1 MWVKVADREEIAKFE
16 IVEEANKVQTLIGE
30 TPDNFIG
37 DENDM
42 GIMLLCKTSLRLTSF
57 EVNLEDSLK
66 GEEQQIDVECYQYN
80 GSNSSL
86 IYAKPGLPGVA
97 GINTLSCNI
106 FLSPGKYFLRVK
118 SKGGISIKNTNK
130 INTSHHFLSIV
141 GGSAVVDKVIPAYQE
156 LLNPT
161 VWFGIYNI
169 NIQASAKSLHLGIT
183 DKVLSN
189 DDLIPG
195 AYYHMIKSGSLT
207 IYVFDGTQ
215 QYSIS

>member
-16 IVEEANKVQTLIGE
+16 IVAEANKVQTQIGE

-37 DENDM
+37 SEEDL
-42 GIMLLCKTSLRLTSF
+42 GLMLLCKTPMKISELT
-57 EVNLEDSLK
+57 VQLENDDDL
-66 GEEQQIDVECYQYN
+66 DLECYQYSEAN
-80 GSNSSL
+80 INL
-86 IYAKPGLPGVA
+86 IYSKPGLPGVA
-97 GINTLSCNI
+97 GVNPIPCDI
-106 FLSPGKYFLRVK
+106 FLSPGKYMLRVK
-118 SKGGISIKNTNK
+118 SKGRVVIKSTTK
-130 INTSHHFLSIV
+130 INTSHHFLAVV
-141 GGSAVVDKVIPAYQE
+141 GGTSIANDLIPAYQE

-169 NIQASAKSLHLGIT
+169 EIQVANKSLHLGVT

-195 AYYHMIKSGSLT
+195 AYYHCIKTGILT
-207 IYVFDGTQ
+207 MYVFDGTQ